1 MEGFLQNEDY
11 QMIENSFAITTTFIA
26 YLIMMLAIGV
36 IAYKR
41 TSNSTDYFLGG
52 RSLGPWPAAL
62 SAGASDMSGWLLLG
76 LPGYAYAAGFE
87 AFWLAGGLLVGT
99 WANWLISAKRLRTY
113 SITTESLTLPEFLS
127 RRFNDNS
134 KLIQTISAFFILL
147 FFLFYTSSG
156 LVAGGKL
163 FETVFGLDYTTA
175 VIIGTVC
182 VVSYTLFG
190 GFLAVSW
197 TDLVQGLLMSAA
209 LLIVPIAAMNGGLGQ
224 LSSDLHNINPELLT
238 LWNDAKG
245 EPLSAIAIISLAAW
259 GLGYFGQPHILARF
273 KATRSN
279 KDLVTARRIA
289 VIWTALSMVGAM
301 LVGLVG
307 LIYVTNSGAPKL
319 DDGEKIFMLLVNAM
333 FHPVIAG
340 ILLAAI
346 LAAIMSTADSQLLVS
361 SSAMAEDLYKQVLK
375 KDATSEEIVRVGR
388 FAVIL
393 ISLIAL
399 VLAMTPD
406 SSVLGLVSYA
416 WAGFGAAFGPAI
428 VLSLYWSRMNRN
440 GALAGIVVGGV
451 TIVLWKQFTGGWFD
465 VYEIVPGI
473 ILSTVSIV
481 VVSLITG
488 EPEDEVK
495 KQHAEFEKNL
505 VELD

>member
-87 AFWLAGGLLVGT
+87 AFWLAGGLLIGT

-428 VLSLYWSRMNRN
+428 VLSLYWARMNRN

-473 ILSTVSIV
+473 ILSTLSIV
-481 VVSLITG
+481 IVSLITG

>member
-1 MEGFLQNEDY
+1 M
-11 QMIENSFAITTTFIA
+11 ENSFAITTTFIA

-279 KDLVTARRIA
+279 KDLTTARRIA

-393 ISLIAL
+393 ISLVAL

-473 ILSTVSIV
+473 ILSTLSIV
-481 VVSLITG
+481 IVSLMTG

-495 KQHAEFEKNL
+495 KQHAEFKKNL

>member
-1 MEGFLQNEDY
+1 
-11 QMIENSFAITTTFIA
+11 
-26 YLIMMLAIGV
+26 MMLAIGV

-361 SSAMAEDLYKQVLK
+361 SSAMAEDLYKQILK

-428 VLSLYWSRMNRN
+428 VLSLYWPRMNRN

-473 ILSTVSIV
+473 ILSTLSIV
-481 VVSLITG
+481 IVSLITG

>member
-41 TSNSTDYFLGG
+41 TSSSTDYFLGG

-224 LSSDLHNINPELLT
+224 LSTDLHNINPELLT
-238 LWNDAKG
+238 LWNDVKG

-279 KDLVTARRIA
+279 KDLTTARRIA
-289 VIWTALSMVGAM
+289 VVWSALSMVGAM

-473 ILSTVSIV
+473 ILSTLSIV
-481 VVSLITG
+481 IVSLITG

>member
-1 MEGFLQNEDY
+1 
-11 QMIENSFAITTTFIA
+11 MIENSFAITTTFIA

-361 SSAMAEDLYKQVLK
+361 SSAMAEDLYKQILK

-428 VLSLYWSRMNRN
+428 VLSLYWPRMNRN

-473 ILSTVSIV
+473 ILSTLSIV
-481 VVSLITG
+481 IVSLITD

>member
-1 MEGFLQNEDY
+1 M
-11 QMIENSFAITTTFIA
+11 ENSFAITTTFIA

-41 TSNSTDYFLGG
+41 TSNSADYFLGG

-473 ILSTVSIV
+473 ILSTISIV

>member
-1 MEGFLQNEDY
+1 
-11 QMIENSFAITTTFIA
+11 MIENSFAITTTFIA

-224 LSSDLHNINPELLT
+224 LSTDLHNINPELLT

-279 KDLVTARRIA
+279 KDLTTARRIA
-289 VIWTALSMVGAM
+289 VVWTALSMVGAM

-473 ILSTVSIV
+473 ILSTISIV
-481 VVSLITG
+481 IVSLITG
-488 EPEDEVK
+488 EPEDQVK

>member
-41 TSNSTDYFLGG
+41 TANSTDYFLGG

-361 SSAMAEDLYKQVLK
+361 SSAMAEDLYKQILK

-428 VLSLYWSRMNRN
+428 VLSLYWPRMNRN

-473 ILSTVSIV
+473 ILSTLSIV
-481 VVSLITG
+481 IVSLITG

>member
-1 MEGFLQNEDY
+1 M
-11 QMIENSFAITTTFIA
+11 ENSFAITTTFIA

-87 AFWLAGGLLVGT
+87 AFWLAGGLLIGT

-289 VIWTALSMVGAM
+289 VIWTALSMIGAM

-361 SSAMAEDLYKQVLK
+361 SSAMAEDLYKQILK

-428 VLSLYWSRMNRN
+428 VLSLYWPRMNRN

-473 ILSTVSIV
+473 ILSTLSIV
-481 VVSLITG
+481 IVSLITG

>member
-1 MEGFLQNEDY
+1 
-11 QMIENSFAITTTFIA
+11 MIENSFAITTTFIA

-279 KDLVTARRIA
+279 KDLTTARRIA

-393 ISLIAL
+393 ISLVAL

-473 ILSTVSIV
+473 ILSTLSIV
-481 VVSLITG
+481 IVSLMTG

-495 KQHAEFEKNL
+495 KQHAEFKKNL

>member
-1 MEGFLQNEDY
+1 
-11 QMIENSFAITTTFIA
+11 MIENSFAITTTFIA

-361 SSAMAEDLYKQVLK
+361 SSAMAEDLYKQILK

-428 VLSLYWSRMNRN
+428 VLSLYWPRMNRN

-473 ILSTVSIV
+473 ILSTLSIV
-481 VVSLITG
+481 IVSLITG

-505 VELD
+505 VKLD